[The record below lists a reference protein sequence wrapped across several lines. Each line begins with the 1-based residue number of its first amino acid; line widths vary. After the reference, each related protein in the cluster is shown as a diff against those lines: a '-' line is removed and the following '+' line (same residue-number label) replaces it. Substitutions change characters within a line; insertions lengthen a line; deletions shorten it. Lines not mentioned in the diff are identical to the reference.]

1 MDVAGLVVEEV
12 EEDLAKDVSVVE
24 LTVETETLM
33 EGAEVIELITRML
46 EMKLKKLPTE
56 IEEKL
61 RMISREIE

>member
-1 MDVAGLVVEEV
+1 MAGLVVEEV